1 MKRRKITCLGFTI
14 AEMSIASSIMGVAGG
29 IIYAILNTGF
39 VLFAK
44 NTAMNVA
51 HQEARSALLRMQQN
65 LHSAVSIPFLIDQSK
80 NQGSGTAPMA
90 GIAFQVFAL
99 GPFKVAANAK
109 EGDMSININI
119 PAGSKLPAAGQR
131 LILPMH
137 EIETWI
143 KTVTPVD
150 ATTITIVPYTALT
163 SDVVVSNGGTNYNVP
178 CFITDEICYI
188 IWNGT
193 LIYFPNFTS
202 MSYKILARDIISPV
216 PFSVPLTPM
225 GAPFN
230 RFVAAI
236 NLSTADSSSNNRGY
250 KASNIF
256 LNSMVPFRARLTTFQ

>member
-1 MKRRKITCLGFTI
+1 MKRKRSCSGFTI
-14 AEMSIASSIMGVAGG
+14 AEISISTAILGVAGG
-29 IIYAILNTGF
+29 IIYTILNIGF

-65 LHSAVSIPFLIDQSK
+65 LHSAVSIPFLIDSSK
-80 NQGSGTAPMA
+80 SKSTKPLPMA

-99 GPFKVAANAK
+99 GPFKVAANAL
-109 EGDMSININI
+109 EGDPSINVTI
-119 PAGSKLPAAGQR
+119 PAGSKLPVVGQR

-137 EIETWI
+137 EIEMWV
-143 KTVTPVD
+143 KTVTVVD
-150 ATTITIVPYTALT
+150 PTTITIAVFGTLP
-163 SDVVVSNGGTNYNVP
+163 SDVVVTKGGTNYNVP
-178 CFITDEICYI
+178 CFITDEVCYLI
-188 IWNGT
+188 ANGT

-202 MSYKILARDIISPV
+202 WSYKILAQDITSQE
-216 PFSVPLTPM
+216 PFSVPLTPL

-236 NLSTADSSSNNRGY
+236 NLSTADAKSSSRGY

-256 LNSMVPFRARLTTFQ
+256 LNSMVPMRARLTTFQ